1 MFSFLKKEISIYV
14 DKERRKGIFEIYKMN
29 TLLLKSEKN
38 SEIKTFMSHHE
49 LSGLC
54 IQSYQPVLWLRAP
67 ESQMRPGSREHG
79 TSRHPCSSL
88 QVTWSQPSQF
98 LTVHWEIKKKSA
110 NSRAG
115 SGALKDRRTKNLE
128 SKACCGLRPKR
139 QQAKSKNERERL
151 PWGLQPSSEP
161 PQSLKFT
168 ERDSPKSR
176 VLTKNITNTRSG
188 TWSKLP
194 GTWRDNI
201 WTKTRGRNSTFWP
214 FK

>member
-29 TLLLKSEKN
+29 TLLLKSQKN

-49 LSGLC
+49 LSGLY

-98 LTVHWEIKKKSA
+98 LTVHWEI
-110 NSRAG
+110 R
-115 SGALKDRRTKNLE
+115 KNLQILE
-128 SKACCGLRPKR
+128 QATELSRTDEQRILSPRPAVGWDQKDSKPKEWKR
-139 QQAKSKNERERL
+139 KASLGTTAQLWAPSVSEIHGKRL
-151 PWGLQPSSEP
+151 
-161 PQSLKFT
+161 T
-168 ERDSPKSR
+168 
-176 VLTKNITNTRSG
+176 
-188 TWSKLP
+188 
-194 GTWRDNI
+194 
-201 WTKTRGRNSTFWP
+201 
-214 FK
+214 